1 MNLNMEFFLIFIILF
16 SYLINTKEKY
26 IIIPFDS
33 MIYNPKN
40 DAKINTDFLSSLY
53 YDDIYINISLG
64 NPKQTI
70 KAFLR
75 LDQYELRIKEPKYI
89 STSSSSFKI
98 YKPGEKIISTENFH
112 FKTINS
118 LDDLCNFIHSDE
130 INKVQKEKENIDE
143 YKNVTFVYLNST
155 TNNRFLETEL
165 LEDDLNKLVKYNYS
179 MLGLRQRQINWD
191 TYPNFIN
198 NLKQLKY
205 INTSI
210 FSFVFNQNSNSN
222 HLGYLI
228 IGEVYTDKID
238 EYENVTKTNFALRRS
253 AMSWDISLDT
263 IYSQSNKD
271 NINSYYERSVSAEL
285 RVEINYILGTK
296 SYKVFIDKEFF
307 NTLVEQK
314 VCEFKKALINYNIG
328 TYICDGKSEIFM
340 NYYNN
345 KFPDLVFSMR
355 NIDDKLI
362 LTKEDLFSRNTQNIS
377 DTNFYF
383 KIFFHGIQITSWQ
396 LGRVFL
402 KKYRLSFNYDTSLI
416 LYHKNKNIGKIKDN
430 NIIQTN
436 NDNKSYILKIF
447 FIIFLAVIIFGLGI
461 LFHKLII
468 KKPRK
473 TKANELD
480 DGFDYQ
486 NDDKNNKMVNDDLD
500 INNNDINKDK
510 KRLYLELG
518 TKGN

>member
-70 KAFLR
+70 KAFIR

-98 YKPGEKIISTENFH
+98 YKPGGKIISTENFH

-130 INKVQKEKENIDE
+130 INKAQKEKENIDE

-155 TNNRFLETEL
+155 TTTRFLETEL

-238 EYENVTKTNFALRRS
+238 EYENVTKT
-253 AMSWDISLDT
+253 
-263 IYSQSNKD
+263 
-271 NINSYYERSVSAEL
+271 
-285 RVEINYILGTK
+285 
-296 SYKVFIDKEFF
+296 
-307 NTLVEQK
+307 
-314 VCEFKKALINYNIG
+314 
-328 TYICDGKSEIFM
+328 
-340 NYYNN
+340 
-345 KFPDLVFSMR
+345 P
-355 NIDDKLI
+355 
-362 LTKEDLFSRNTQNIS
+362 
-377 DTNFYF
+377 
-383 KIFFHGIQITSWQ
+383 
-396 LGRVFL
+396 
-402 KKYRLSFNYDTSLI
+402 
-416 LYHKNKNIGKIKDN
+416 
-430 NIIQTN
+430 
-436 NDNKSYILKIF
+436 
-447 FIIFLAVIIFGLGI
+447 
-461 LFHKLII
+461 
-468 KKPRK
+468 
-473 TKANELD
+473 
-480 DGFDYQ
+480 
-486 NDDKNNKMVNDDLD
+486 
-500 INNNDINKDK
+500 
-510 KRLYLELG
+510 
-518 TKGN
+518 